1 MDYLLHF
8 TPEIIRTLSTA
19 VIVKAA
25 TKDCAPVT
33 CAPALTCAAPINSQF
48 AGESGYTGFTLTFT
62 FLFGILFGVSAYHTA
77 LSYRHK
83 SPSAATIALRKIA

>member
-19 VIVKAA
+19 LIVKAA
-25 TKDCAPVT
+25 TKDCVPVT
-33 CAPALTCAAPINSQF
+33 CAPALTCAAPVNSQF
-48 AGESGYTGFTLTFT
+48 AGESGYSGLSLTFT
-62 FLFGILFGVSAYHTA
+62 FVFGILIRISAYHTA